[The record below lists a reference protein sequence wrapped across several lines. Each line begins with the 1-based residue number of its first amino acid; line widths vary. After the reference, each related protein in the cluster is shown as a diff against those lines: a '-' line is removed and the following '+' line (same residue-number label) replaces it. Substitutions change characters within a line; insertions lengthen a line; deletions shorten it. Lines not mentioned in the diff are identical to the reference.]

1 MVSIIYVRYCTW
13 LSLEHCCD
21 KELHKIPALKSMFL
35 SHVQGGVVDN
45 GQFFADSGD
54 YLNQFP
60 MSSIVKNIESS
71 LRRPEDFSKL
81 KKYLF
86 FSMVNINTFTMNAIL
101 K

>member
-1 MVSIIYVRYCTW
+1 
-13 LSLEHCCD
+13 
-21 KELHKIPALKSMFL
+21 MFL